1 MTHVTRPQS
10 NPGHNYVSKPSGGFP
25 LPLEASSMCGKF
37 FNLIFQDEIGLIDII
52 DLRML
57 SRDRNKVNM
66 VLFNDT
72 GDAFA
77 TVDTAGHIVV
87 FYIAKDKFISVCRA
101 VHPTAL
107 LLTEKYHG
115 MLFLGMEDSSIHV
128 YNLGISRIFFKC
140 LNSFSIAGK
149 LVKQLKSH
157 KHPIK
162 EFFINSSRDLALSQS
177 DDTCVLWNLSTLKTL
192 KY

>member
-1 MTHVTRPQS
+1 M
-10 NPGHNYVSKPSGGFP
+10 
-25 LPLEASSMCGKF
+25 
-37 FNLIFQDEIGLIDII
+37 IDII
-52 DLRML
+52 DLRTL
-57 SRDRNKVNM
+57 SRDRNKVNT

-128 YNLGISRIFFKC
+128 YNLGKNFI
-140 LNSFSIAGK
+140 
-149 LVKQLKSH
+149 LVKLL
-157 KHPIK
+157 
-162 EFFINSSRDLALSQS
+162 FNINSWE
-177 DDTCVLWNLSTLKTL
+177 TCETA
-192 KY
+192 